1 VPAPTLDPRTDIG
14 HVHLQVADL
23 ERSLG
28 FYRDVL
34 GFEVSGS
41 IPDAAFL
48 TVGAYHHRIALNAFA
63 SKGGTPPPAGSTGLF
78 HFAIRYPT
86 RAALVAAV
94 RAVQDAGIAL
104 TGARDH
110 GASVAVYLRDPDE
123 IGIELT
129 WDRPAADWPRGADG
143 SLLALNDPL
152 DVDAL
157 LASP

>member
-34 GFEVSGS
+34 GFEVSGR

-48 TVGAYHHRIALNAFA
+48 TVGGYHHRIALNAFA
-63 SKGGTPPPAGSTGLF
+63 SKGGSPPPGGSTGLF
-78 HFAIRYPT
+78 HFAVRYPT
-86 RAALVAAV
+86 REALRAAARAV
-94 RAVQDAGIAL
+94 RAAGIPF

-110 GASVAVYLRDPDE
+110 GVSIAVYLRDPDE
-123 IGIELT
+123 IGIELM
-129 WDRPAADWPRGADG
+129 WDRPTAEWPRAADG
-143 SLLALNDPL
+143 SLVALNDPL
-152 DVDAL
+152 DVEAL
-157 LASP
+157 LAAS